1 MKEKEPDETVIN
13 LSSRMLP
20 ELPIKSATKII
31 TQTEGRGLK
40 QNTNASRGLI
50 EACMFGYPYIERW
63 GNKYVGNMLDDLM
76 CLAISQNGQGRKDI
90 IESLRAA
97 GAVPDAYYTGG
108 KPDGSAA
115 ERDTVY
121 VRSYE

>member
-1 MKEKEPDETVIN
+1 MKQNDPEETVIN

-40 QNTNASRGLI
+40 QNTNASRGVI
-50 EACMFGYPYIERW
+50 EAAMFAYPYIERW
-63 GNKYVGNMLDDLM
+63 GNKYVGDMLDDLM
-76 CLAISQNGQGRKDI
+76 CLAISQDGQGRKDI
-90 IESLRAA
+90 IEALRAA
-97 GAVPDAYYTGG
+97 GAVPDAYYSGG
-108 KPDGSAA
+108 KSDGSI
-115 ERDTVY
+115 ERDTAY